1 MATHGARGRS
11 GGRPTLEEVAA
22 RAGVGRGTVSRVING
37 SPRVSDTTRAAVE
50 AAVAELGYVPN
61 PAARALA
68 ANRTDA
74 IALVVPE
81 PETRFFAEPYFSDI
95 LKGVGAELADTEMQL
110 LLIFAGSDKERR
122 RLAQYLAAHR
132 VDGVLLVS
140 VHADDPL
147 PDLLSQLEIPA
158 VISGPRSA
166 AETLTSVDSDNYGG
180 GRSAVEHL
188 VSRGRTRIAHI
199 TGHLDVYGAQRR
211 VDGYRDALRD
221 AGVDGDERLIEPG
234 DFTEEGG
241 RRAMETLLARRPHL
255 DAVFA
260 ASDVTAAG
268 ARQVLREAGAAR
280 GGPPYPRRRRPR
292 RLRRLGHRPPH
303 GPAPHQR
310 PPAHRGDGP
319 QDDRPAPHRDR
330 GPTSGDVAGPGAAPD
345 GAGHGV
351 GATDL
356 VLSGCWAPP
365 ALPAPPRLP
374 GPGPGL
380 CVVRRPGGWSR
391 TNASGVDGSWRAPC
405 ERRGDDRPVRGRPAV
420 CSRPASAATVSPR
433 PAPRRSG

>member
-1 MATHGARGRS
+1 MASHGARGRS

-37 SPRVSDTTRAAVE
+37 SPRVSDATRAAVE

-61 PAARALA
+61 TAARALA

-81 PETRFFAEPYFSDI
+81 PETRFFAEPYFSDM
-95 LKGVGAELADTEMQL
+95 LKGVGAELSETEMQL
-110 LLIFAGSDKERR
+110 LLIFAGSDRERR

-147 PDLLSQLEIPA
+147 PDLLAQLEIPA

-180 GRSAVEHL
+180 ARQAVEHL
-188 VSRGRTRIAHI
+188 LSRGRREIAHI
-199 TGHLDVYGAQRR
+199 TGRLDVYGAQRR

-221 AGVDGDERLIEPG
+221 AGRTVDERLIEPG

-241 RRAMETLLARRPHL
+241 RRAMAALLERRPDL

-260 ASDVTAAG
+260 GSDVMAAG
-268 ARQVLREAGAAR
+268 ARQVLREAG
-280 GGPPYPRRRRPR
+280 
-292 RLRRLGHRPPH
+292 LRIP
-303 GPAPHQR
+303 
-310 PPAHRGDGP
+310 D
-319 QDDRPAPHRDR
+319 
-330 GPTSGDVAGPGAAPD
+330 DVAL
-345 GAGHGV
+345 V
-351 GATDL
+351 GYDDSAIARHMEPPLTSVRQPIEEMGRRMIDL
-356 VLSGCWAPP
+356 LLEEIA
-365 ALPAPPRLP
+365 
-374 GPGPGL
+374 
-380 CVVRRPGGWSR
+380 
-391 TNASGVDGSWRAPC
+391 
-405 ERRGDDRPVRGRPAV
+405 DRRPAV
-420 CSRPASAATVSPR
+420 SRGLERRQVVLATELEERASS
-433 PAPRRSG
+433 

>member
-1 MATHGARGRS
+1 MATHGTRGRS

-37 SPRVSDTTRAAVE
+37 SPRVSDATRAAVE

-61 PAARALA
+61 TAARALA

-81 PETRFFAEPYFSDI
+81 PETRFFAEPYFSDM

-147 PDLLSQLEIPA
+147 PDMLAQLEIPA

-180 GRSAVEHL
+180 ARSAVEHL
-188 VSRGRTRIAHI
+188 VSHGRRRIAHI
-199 TGHLDVYGAQRR
+199 TGRLDVYGAQRR

-221 AGVDGDERLIEPG
+221 AGRPADELLIEAG

-241 RRAMETLLARRPHL
+241 VRAMRALLERCPDL

-268 ARQVLREAGAAR
+268 ARQVLREAG
-280 GGPPYPRRRRPR
+280 RRIP
-292 RLRRLGHRPPH
+292 
-303 GPAPHQR
+303 
-310 PPAHRGDGP
+310 D
-319 QDDRPAPHRDR
+319 
-330 GPTSGDVAGPGAAPD
+330 DVAL
-345 GAGHGV
+345 V
-351 GATDL
+351 GYDDSAIARHMEPPLTSVRQPIEEMGRKMIDL
-356 VLSGCWAPP
+356 LLTEIA
-365 ALPAPPRLP
+365 
-374 GPGPGL
+374 
-380 CVVRRPGGWSR
+380 
-391 TNASGVDGSWRAPC
+391 
-405 ERRGDDRPVRGRPAV
+405 DRRPAV
-420 CSRPASAATVSPR
+420 SRGLTERTQVVLATELVTRASS
-433 PAPRRSG
+433 